1 MPSFLPQVIY
11 TFHFIIYNECF
22 VCLGVRFNGAIVCVS
37 AFFVIVLKAERFFN
51 FANFGPLGRKINKTH
66 F

>member
-1 MPSFLPQVIY
+1 MNVLSAWALDLMVPL
-11 TFHFIIYNECF
+11 
-22 VCLGVRFNGAIVCVS
+22 CVS

-51 FANFGPLGRKINKTH
+51 SANFGPLGRKINKTH